1 MALEQRWL
9 WGLQVVGE
17 PLDLIDEEVDVRLG
31 DRRIGDDH
39 SEEVYFIALRL
50 VAHHGG
56 PRLHHHGLDLWRHLL
71 EWKRRQNRALYSWK
85 RSNNGN
91 FFYWLFEANRG
102 GTYSVIIV
110 VPCGVFLASH
120 LRLACLSGWVECTRS
135 KRWCAAAAGRNEH
148 VRYRSRWVFI
158 YLFAFTYNNI
168 LLNTAVN

>member
-1 MALEQRWL
+1 MVVPDSIIMALIFGATCWSEKDDKT
-9 WGLQVVGE
+9 E
-17 PLDLIDEEVDVRLG
+17 PCIPESDLIMG
-31 DRRIGDDH
+31 T
-39 SEEVYFIALRL
+39 
-50 VAHHGG
+50 
-56 PRLHHHGLDLWRHLL
+56 
-71 EWKRRQNRALYSWK
+71 
-85 RSNNGN
+85 
-91 FFYWLFEANRG
+91 FFYWLFEADRG

-168 LLNTAVN
+168 LLNTAAN